1 MCFTANNTC
10 LEFVN
15 AYPPLP
21 SKEPAMKRRDAPA
34 DSNSDDQPPDAED
47 SQIQSKRKLL
57 KLPFAIILPSLRA
70 GQAKP

>member
-1 MCFTANNTC
+1 
-10 LEFVN
+10 
-15 AYPPLP
+15 
-21 SKEPAMKRRDAPA
+21 MKRRDAPA